1 MSTYRLQTH
10 KKAVKKKEHKKDKNK
25 KQQKVKAIMNA
36 PQKSFKSLFF
46 FYAVKTS
53 GSTTV
58 AGCEWT

>member
-36 PQKSFKSLFF
+36 PQKLFKSLFF
-46 FYAVKTS
+46 FLTLLKQADK
-53 GSTTV
+53 
-58 AGCEWT
+58 